1 MKAHNIL
8 SIARRELASY
18 FNSPVAY
25 LVVTVYLILSGALF
39 FNELFLQGQ
48 ADMRGFFGIAP
59 LLLFIIV
66 PFLTMRLVAEER
78 AQGTLEL
85 LLTMPLTDWE
95 VVLGKYLAVLGLL
108 GVLTLLTTPFAVTV
122 SLLGP
127 LDKGATLAAYIGMLL
142 MSGVYAAIG
151 LMASSLTRSQIV
163 AALIALFIG
172 FGLYIF
178 GALQPILP
186 PFLAQLANAMSINA
200 RFQSIARGVIDT
212 RDVLYF
218 GTLSA
223 ACLLVAQASLE
234 SRRWR

>member
-1 MKAHNIL
+1 MRNIL
-8 SIARRELASY
+8 AVAKREFTSY

-25 LVVTVYLILSGALF
+25 LVVSVYIILSGALF

-66 PFLTMRLVAEER
+66 PFLTMRLLAEER

-85 LLTMPLTDWE
+85 LLTMPVTDWQ
-95 VVLGKYLAVLGLL
+95 VVLGKYLAAMGLL
-108 GVLTLLTTPFAVTV
+108 TVLTLLTTPFAITV

-127 LDKGATLAAYIGMLL
+127 LDKGATFAAYVGMLL
-142 MSGVYAAIG
+142 MCGAYAAIG
-151 LMASSLTRSQIV
+151 LMASALTRSQIV
-163 AALIALFIG
+163 AALVALFVG
-172 FGLYIF
+172 FGLYIL
-178 GALQPILP
+178 GALMPILP
-186 PFLAQLANAMSINA
+186 PDLANFANAISINS

-212 RDVLYF
+212 RDLIYF
-218 GTLSA
+218 ASLSGG
-223 ACLLVAQASLE
+223 CLLIAQAALE

>member
-1 MKAHNIL
+1 MQNIFA
-8 SIARRELASY
+8 IAKREFASY

-25 LVVTVYLILSGALF
+25 LVVSVYIILSGSLF

-66 PFLTMRLVAEER
+66 PFLTMRLLAEER

-85 LLTMPLTDWE
+85 LLTMPVTDWE
-95 VVLGKYLAVLGLL
+95 VVLGKYLAAMGLL
-108 GVLTLLTTPFAVTV
+108 TVLTLLTTPFAISV

-127 LDKGATLAAYIGMLL
+127 LDKGATVAAYIGMLL
-142 MSGVYAAIG
+142 MCGAYAAIG
-151 LMASSLTRSQIV
+151 LMASALTKSQIV
-163 AALIALFIG
+163 AALVALFVG

-178 GALQPILP
+178 GSLMPILP
-186 PFLAQLANAMSINA
+186 PDLANLANALSINS
-200 RFQSIARGVIDT
+200 RFQSIARGVLDT

-218 GTLSA
+218 VTLSA
-223 ACLLVAQASLE
+223 GCLLVAQAGLE

>member
-1 MKAHNIL
+1 MQNIFA
-8 SIARRELASY
+8 ICKREFASY

-25 LVVTVYLILSGALF
+25 LVVSVYIILSGSLF

-66 PFLTMRLVAEER
+66 PFLTMRLLAEER

-85 LLTMPLTDWE
+85 LLTMPVTDWQ
-95 VVLGKYLAVLGLL
+95 VVLGKYLAAMGLL
-108 GVLTLLTTPFAVTV
+108 TVLTLLPTPFAVSV

-127 LDKGATLAAYIGMLL
+127 LDKGATVAAYSGMLL
-142 MSGVYAAIG
+142 MCGAYAAIG
-151 LMASSLTRSQIV
+151 LMASALTKSQIV
-163 AALIALFIG
+163 AALVALFIG

-178 GALQPILP
+178 GSLMPILP
-186 PFLAQLANAMSINA
+186 PDLANLANALSINS
-200 RFQSIARGVIDT
+200 RFQSIARGVLDT

-218 GTLSA
+218 VTLSA
-223 ACLLVAQASLE
+223 GCLLVAQAGLE

>member
-1 MKAHNIL
+1 MQNIFA
-8 SIARRELASY
+8 ICKREFASY

-25 LVVTVYLILSGALF
+25 LVVSVYIILSGSLF

-66 PFLTMRLVAEER
+66 PFLTMRLLAEER

-85 LLTMPLTDWE
+85 LLTMPVTDWQ
-95 VVLGKYLAVLGLL
+95 VVLGKYLAAMGLL
-108 GVLTLLTTPFAVTV
+108 TVLTLLTTPFAVSV

-127 LDKGATLAAYIGMLL
+127 LDKGATVAAYIGMLL
-142 MSGVYAAIG
+142 MCGAYAAIG
-151 LMASSLTRSQIV
+151 LMASALTKSQIV
-163 AALIALFIG
+163 AALVALFIG

-178 GALQPILP
+178 GSLMPILP
-186 PFLAQLANAMSINA
+186 PDLANLANALSINS
-200 RFQSIARGVIDT
+200 RFQSIARGVLDT

-218 GTLSA
+218 VTLSA
-223 ACLLVAQASLE
+223 GCLLVAQAGLE

>member
-1 MKAHNIL
+1 MQNIL
-8 SIARRELASY
+8 SIAKREFVSY

-25 LVVTVYLILSGALF
+25 LVVSVYIILSGSLF

-85 LLTMPLTDWE
+85 LLTMPVTDWQ
-95 VVLGKYLAVLGLL
+95 VVLGKYLAALGLL
-108 GVLTLLTTPFAVTV
+108 TVLTVLTTPFAITV
-122 SLLGP
+122 ALLGP
-127 LDKGATLAAYIGMLL
+127 LDKGATVAAYIGMLL
-142 MSGVYAAIG
+142 MCGAYAAIG
-151 LMASSLTRSQIV
+151 LMASALTRSQIV
-163 AALIALFIG
+163 AALIALFVG

-178 GALQPILP
+178 GALMPVLP
-186 PFLAQLANAMSINA
+186 PGLASLANAVSINS
-200 RFQSIARGVIDT
+200 RFQSIARGVLDT

-218 GTLSA
+218 VSLSGG
-223 ACLLVAQASLE
+223 CLLIAQAALE